1 MGLAEWAERG
11 EALLVYGKLVESAPC
26 SLARLCSRA

>member
-11 EALLVYGKLVESAPC
+11 EALLVYRKLVES
-26 SLARLCSRA
+26 LMQVD